1 MASKTTCKHVNS
13 ARTSL
18 ESLAHLQ
25 LNGSSAG
32 KIKTDLTKLQSQ
44 LAKLKGQTH
53 GALASQIDALSASLK
68 QVEKAALG
76 IHSSP
81 SASQITAVVAS
92 LHALKA
98 QSKATIAAMHAACP

>member
-1 MASKTTCKHVNS
+1 M
-13 ARTSL
+13 SL
-18 ESLAHLQ
+18 ESLANLQ

-32 KIKTDLTKLQSQ
+32 KIRTNLTNIQNQ
-44 LAKLKGQTH
+44 LAALKGNTS
-53 GALASQIDALSASLK
+53 GALASQIGALSASLK

-81 SASQITAVVAS
+81 SASQITAVVSA

-98 QSKATIAAMHAACP
+98 QSKATIAAMRAACP